1 MMILSRDLNIGLLN
15 FSSRIPLNLPPILA
29 QSQSPSKAP
38 SRIIS
43 WCRGRFWGGRK
54 KMCVDPGEPWA
65 MRMAPWGS
73 RLAMVSGRLRV
84 PESLYSIL
92 NRVKGPL
99 TPPDCPR
106 APTREAPTTNTPRF
120 FSAQQTGPATASG
133 TWIRPRT
140 KVSKFD
146 THPSRKLRSTPQ
158 LKPASSSSTARSATR
173 PRTKVAILPPP
184 IPMSASHVGDDR
196 PLPRRQEKLS
206 HELSAQI
213 DTDSRDA
220 SSTDSAGLLL
230 SPGPTTPPP

>member
-65 MRMAPWGS
+65 MRIAPWGS

-92 NRVKGPL
+92 IRVKGPL

-106 APTREAPTTNTPRF
+106 APTREAPTTNTPGSSLLNKRD
-120 FSAQQTGPATASG
+120 QQPPQEPGSDRGQKCLNLTP
-133 TWIRPRT
+133 
-140 KVSKFD
+140 
-146 THPSRKLRSTPQ
+146 THHE
-158 LKPASSSSTARSATR
+158 SSD
-173 PRTKVAILPPP
+173 P
-184 IPMSASHVGDDR
+184 
-196 PLPRRQEKLS
+196 
-206 HELSAQI
+206 
-213 DTDSRDA
+213 
-220 SSTDSAGLLL
+220 LL
-230 SPGPTTPPP
+230 S